1 MKELVS
7 LFVHLLATLVT
18 LVGPG
23 GVKAV
28 VAQNLLLKHQLL
40 IIKRSR
46 KRSPNLFAYQR
57 LFLGVWSSFLN
68 PRRLLRS
75 AVILKPSTMLRFHN
89 ALKARKYRWLYSSS
103 RRRKP
108 GPKGPSAELV
118 RAIVEL
124 KKPQSPLWLSSGC
137 AAIKQYLCGS
147 DRQRSGPTSAGGA
160 LPPRNR
166 PW

>member
-7 LFVHLLATLVT
+7 LFAHLLATLVT

-28 VAQNLLLKHQLL
+28 VAQNLLLTHQLL

-46 KRSPNLFAYQR
+46 KRAPNLFAFQR
-57 LFLGVWSSFLN
+57 LFLGLWSSFLK

-75 AVILKPSTMLRFHN
+75 AVILKPSTLLRFHN
-89 ALKARKYRWLYSSS
+89 ALKACKYRWLYSSS

-108 GPKGPSAELV
+108 GPKGPSAALV
-118 RAIVEL
+118 HAIVEL
-124 KKPQSPLWLSSGC
+124 
-137 AAIKQYLCGS
+137 
-147 DRQRSGPTSAGGA
+147 
-160 LPPRNR
+160 
-166 PW
+166 

>member
-7 LFVHLLATLVT
+7 LFVLLLPTLVT

-46 KRSPNLFAYQR
+46 KRAPNLLAFQR

-75 AVILKPSTMLRFHN
+75 AVILRPSTLLRFHN
-89 ALKARKYRWLYSSS
+89 ALKACKHRWLYSSS
-103 RRRKP
+103 RRREP
-108 GPKGPSAELV
+108 GPKGPSTALV
-118 RAIVEL
+118 RAI
-124 KKPQSPLWLSSGC
+124 
-137 AAIKQYLCGS
+137 
-147 DRQRSGPTSAGGA
+147 
-160 LPPRNR
+160 
-166 PW
+166 

>member
-7 LFVHLLATLVT
+7 LFAHLLATLVT

-46 KRSPNLFAYQR
+46 KRAPNLVAFQR

-75 AVILKPSTMLRFHN
+75 AVVLKPSTLLRFHN

-108 GPKGPSAELV
+108 GPKGPSAALV
-118 RAIVEL
+118 HAIVEL
-124 KKPQSPLWLSSGC
+124 KNRNPRFGCPRIAQQLSN
-137 AAIKQYLCGS
+137 AFAVKIDKDLVRRVLAVHY
-147 DRQRSGPTSAGGA
+147 P
-160 LPPRNR
+160 
-166 PW
+166 

>member
-1 MKELVS
+1 MS
-7 LFVHLLATLVT
+7 LFAHLLATLVT
-18 LVGPG
+18 LIGPG

-46 KRSPNLFAYQR
+46 KRAPNLLAFQR

-75 AVILKPSTMLRFHN
+75 AVILKRLTLLRFHN

-118 RAIVEL
+118 HAIVNL
-124 KKPQSPLWLSSGC
+124 
-137 AAIKQYLCGS
+137 
-147 DRQRSGPTSAGGA
+147 
-160 LPPRNR
+160 
-166 PW
+166 